1 MTQDDTPEKLH
12 ELLGRAVSAAEQA
25 KEAHAITLFL
35 LYQIANGE
43 EDLADYEF
51 ETNAWSRKGGDEISP
66 LPAELGHDA
75 N

>member
-12 ELLGRAVSAAEQA
+12 EMVGRAVMAAEQA

-35 LYQIANGE
+35 LYQLSQGE
-43 EDLADYEF
+43 EVFADYEF
-51 ETNAWSRKGGDEISP
+51 EPNAWSRKGGDVLSP
-66 LPAELGHDA
+66 LPAEIGHDA

>member
-12 ELLGRAVSAAEQA
+12 EMVGRAVMAAEQA

-35 LYQIANGE
+35 LYQLSQGE
-43 EDLADYEF
+43 EVFADYEF
-51 ETNAWSRKGGDEISP
+51 EPNGWSRKGGDVLSP
-66 LPAELGHDA
+66 LPAEIGHDA

>member
-43 EDLADYEF
+43 EDLAD
-51 ETNAWSRKGGDEISP
+51 
-66 LPAELGHDA
+66 
-75 N
+75 

>member
-1 MTQDDTPEKLH
+1 MTPDDTPEKLH

-51 ETNAWSRKGGDEISP
+51 EPNAWSRKGGDTISP

>member
-1 MTQDDTPEKLH
+1 MTPDESPEKMH
-12 ELLGRAVSAAEQA
+12 ELLGRAVVAAEQA

-51 ETNAWSRKGGDEISP
+51 ETNAWSRKGGDITSP